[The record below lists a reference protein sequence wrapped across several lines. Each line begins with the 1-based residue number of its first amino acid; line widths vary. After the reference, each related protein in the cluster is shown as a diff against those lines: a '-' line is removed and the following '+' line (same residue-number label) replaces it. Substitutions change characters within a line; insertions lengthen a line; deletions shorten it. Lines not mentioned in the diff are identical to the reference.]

1 MEPLKYPGTVPSA
14 GSCDA
19 FTMAKMRAEAYNTSV
34 GALTDYDCP
43 KCLNR
48 GGFLIPHED
57 GSVGFREC
65 SCNVIRRCIRQME
78 ASGLKN
84 IISTRTFENFEV
96 HEDWQK
102 VLRDG
107 AMAFAEKPEGGFL
120 ICGQSG
126 SGKTHL
132 CTAICRQCLL
142 SGREVRYMPWR
153 DEIGF
158 LKTGSDAAAREDRL
172 RELKQAQILYIDDLF
187 KTGAAADG
195 SRRSTGADVNLAFEV
210 MNYRYTNQLCT
221 VISTELSA
229 QELLQVD
236 EALGGR
242 ILEMA
247 KDHIFNIRKDHSRN
261 WRLRQVL
268 EL

>member
-1 MEPLKYPGTVPSA
+1 MEPMDRWEMLPSDA
-14 GSCDA
+14 NCDA
-19 FTMAKMRAEAYNTSV
+19 AAMAKMRADTFNASV
-34 GALTDYDCP
+34 GELTEYDCP

-57 GSVGFREC
+57 GSAGFREC
-65 SCNVIRRCIRQME
+65 SCNMIRRCIRQME
-78 ASGLKN
+78 ASGLRN
-84 IISTRTFENFEV
+84 IISSRTFENFEV

-107 AMAFAEKPEGGFL
+107 AMAFAEEPEGGFL

-195 SRRSTGADVNLAFEV
+195 SRRPTGADVNLAFEV

-247 KDHIFNIRKDHSRN
+247 RGHIFTVRKDASRN

>member
-1 MEPLKYPGTVPSA
+1 MEPLDLQITPPSDA
-14 GSCDA
+14 SCDTA
-19 FTMAKMRAEAYNTSV
+19 SMEKMRADTYNASQ
-34 GALTDYDCP
+34 GALTGYDCP
-43 KCLNR
+43 KCRNR
-48 GGFLIPHED
+48 GGFLIPRED
-57 GSVGFREC
+57 GSVTYQDC
-65 SCNVIRRCIRQME
+65 SCIMIRRCIQQME

-96 HEDWQK
+96 HEDWQQ

-107 AMAFAEKPEGGFL
+107 AMAFAEHPEGSFL

-142 SGREVRYMPWR
+142 AGREVRYMPWR

-158 LKTGSDAAAREDRL
+158 LKIGIDAVARENRL
-172 RELKQAQILYIDDLF
+172 RELKRAEILYIDDLF
-187 KTGAAADG
+187 KTGAAVDG
-195 SRRSTGADVNLAFEV
+195 SRRPTGADINLAFEV
-210 MNYRYTNQLCT
+210 MNYRYTNNLCT
-221 VISTELSA
+221 VISMELSA

-247 KDHIFNIRKDHSRN
+247 RGHTFTVRKDTSRN

-268 EL
+268 EV